1 MRSPTVALALVVL
14 LVSTGPTAVAEPVLD
29 TPAADT
35 ESAASGAS
43 PIARSAATPT
53 IHAVYPDPIAAGDRG
68 EFVVLSVPDSTALGR
83 FSLTDGHTT
92 VQLPNRTASGNV
104 VLTDAPARVRNL
116 TGAPVYGLESAPSLA
131 NGGDTVR
138 LRLNGTV
145 VSTVRYRD
153 ASEGE
158 LGLVNGSAIHW
169 RPLGATA
176 RPVVSGRASEV
187 RAFTLPDA
195 PSAPLAPIRA
205 AEDRVLLAGYTLSSA
220 RVADALVAAR
230 QRGTTVRVLLEGS
243 PIGGRT
249 RTEARTLDR
258 LSDAGVDVRVID
270 GPYARNY
277 HHAKYAVADERA
289 VVLTENWKPAGVG
302 GNSSRGWGVAT
313 SQPRVVDGLAATF
326 EADAGWR
333 DAVRWREYRRGRAF
347 ERGERADATYPRA
360 FEAETVA
367 VERTDLLVTP
377 DNAQRA
383 LVAELDAADDSIAVI
398 QPTVGDWDE
407 PLLRALRRAA
417 GRGVEVR
424 LLLSSAWYS
433 RKSNRR
439 TVDRFEAWAERTGAP
454 LSARLAEPSGRFT
467 KIHAKGA
474 VIDDDRV
481 VVGSLNWNERAATTN
496 REVVLVL
503 HGSEVAT
510 YFGRAFDADWSGGKP
525 AVPLAL
531 GGAVLGIVAVAGLA
545 ARRIRFAS

>member
-1 MRSPTVALALVVL
+1 MRSPTVALVLVVL
-14 LVSTGPTAVAEPVLD
+14 LVSAGPTAIAIPALDTSVAETEPG
-29 TPAADT
+29 TPPPAQ
-35 ESAASGAS
+35 
-43 PIARSAATPT
+43 IAATPT

-68 EFVVLSVPDSTALGR
+68 EFVVLSVPDSTVLGR

-92 VQLPNRTASGNV
+92 AELPNRTVSGNV
-104 VLTDAPARVRNL
+104 VLTDAPVPVRNL
-116 TGAPVYGLESAPSLA
+116 TDAPVYGLETAPSLA
-131 NGGDTVR
+131 NGGDTVQLQR
-138 LRLNGTV
+138 NGTV

-158 LGLVNGSAIHW
+158 LGVVNGSAIRW

-195 PSAPLAPIRA
+195 PNAPLAPIRA
-205 AEDRVLLAGYTLSSA
+205 ADDRVLLAGYTLSSA
-220 RVADALVAAR
+220 RVADALVAAQR
-230 QRGTTVRVLLEGS
+230 RGTMVRVLLEGG

-258 LSDAGVDVRVID
+258 LSDAGVEVRVID
-270 GPYARNY
+270 GPYARYNY
-277 HHAKYAVADERA
+277 HHAKYVVADERA

-313 SQPRVVDGLAATF
+313 SQPRVVDGLVATF

-333 DAVRWREYRRGRAF
+333 DAVRWREYRRGRTF

-360 FEAETVA
+360 FEPKTVA
-367 VERTDLLVTP
+367 VERTELLVTP

-383 LVAELDAADDSIAVI
+383 LVAELDAANDSIAVI

-417 GRGVEVR
+417 SRGIEVR

-433 RKSNRR
+433 REANQR
-439 TVDRFEAWAERTGAP
+439 TVDRFEAWAERTDAP

-474 VIDDDRV
+474 VVDRNRV
-481 VVGSLNWNERAATTN
+481 IVGSLNWNEQAATTN

-503 HGSEVAT
+503 HGSEAAT
-510 YFGRAFDADWSGGKP
+510 YFGRVFDADWSGGKP
-525 AVPLAL
+525 TVPLAL
-531 GGAVLGIVAVAGLA
+531 GCAVLGIVVVAGLA
-545 ARRIRFAS
+545 ARRVRFAS

>member
-1 MRSPTVALALVVL
+1 MRSPTAALALVVL
-14 LVSTGPTAVAEPVLD
+14 LVSAGPVAVADSALD
-29 TPAADT
+29 TSTADSESRPSSTGRTAA
-35 ESAASGAS
+35 A
-43 PIARSAATPT
+43 PT
-53 IHAVYPDPIAAGDRG
+53 IHAVYPDPIAPGDRG
-68 EFVVLSVPDSTALGR
+68 EFVVLSVPESTTLGR

-92 VQLPNRTASGNV
+92 ARLPNRTASGNV

-116 TGAPVYGLESAPSLA
+116 TEHPVYGLESAPSLA
-131 NGGDTVR
+131 NGGDTVE
-138 LRLNGTV
+138 LRRNGTV
-145 VSTVRYRD
+145 VSAVRYRD
-153 ASEGE
+153 AAEGE
-158 LGLVNGSAIHW
+158 LGVVNGSAIDW

-176 RPVVSGRASEV
+176 RPIISGRAGEV
-187 RAFTLPDA
+187 RAFALPDA
-195 PSAPLAPIRA
+195 PTAPLAPIRA

-220 RVADALVAAR
+220 RVADALIAA
-230 QRGTTVRVLLEGS
+230 QRRGATVRVLLEGG
-243 PIGGRT
+243 PIGGPT

-270 GPYARNY
+270 GPYARYNY

-333 DAVRWREYRRGRAF
+333 DAVRWREYRRGRTF
-347 ERGERADATYPRA
+347 ERGERADATYPAR
-360 FEAETVA
+360 FEPETVT

-383 LVAELDAADDSIAVI
+383 LVAELDAADDSISVI

-433 RKSNRR
+433 RESNQR

-454 LSARLAEPSGRFT
+454 LSARLAEPRGRFT

-474 VIDDDRV
+474 VVDGDRV
-481 VVGSLNWNERAATTN
+481 VVGSLNWNEQAATTN

-503 HGSEVAT
+503 HGSEVAS
-510 YFGRAFDADWSGGKP
+510 YFGRVFDADWSGGKP

-531 GGAVLGIVAVAGLA
+531 AGAALGIVAVAGLA